1 MGKKKWQNP
10 AFFWSWRIAGFA
22 REPILRSQRSQKR
35 TVRMASEVGRCPPEV
50 GSFRKTNRLRTR
62 DFCDLPPKK
71 LHDFWL
77 QNSIRLNF
85 YFAVSE
91 WITSDMIYT
100 MRSFQ
105 KLRFLKSS
113 ELHGFRHKLRGWKS
127 LPPTFLVTGRPNLA
141 VVGKHQIWSSLRCYK
156 WLEGYLY
163 DVLMDATWCNS

>member
-91 WITSDMIYT
+91 WSHIGHDLYHALFSEASFSEIFGGYMVLGTNCGVENHCLQHSSWLVDRTSQLLANT
-100 MRSFQ
+100 RSEAA
-105 KLRFLKSS
+105 LGATNDLK
-113 ELHGFRHKLRGWKS
+113 
-127 LPPTFLVTGRPNLA
+127 
-141 VVGKHQIWSSLRCYK
+141 
-156 WLEGYLY
+156 
-163 DVLMDATWCNS
+163 ATCMMY

>member
-1 MGKKKWQNP
+1 MILKNCWFFPRNP
-10 AFFWSWRIAGFA
+10 YCARSVHK
-22 REPILRSQRSQKR
+22 REPYAWPQRSEGVHQ
-35 TVRMASEVGRCPPEV
+35 V
-50 GSFRKTNRLRTR
+50 GSLVWTNRLKSRLLWLAPQKN
-62 DFCDLPPKK
+62 CV
-71 LHDFWL
+71 DFWL